1 MLAGVYK
8 AYKKNGTIYYRSN
21 ITYKNKHISLGSF
34 ETEIKAHQAY
44 LAANEILADA
54 DNSHIIYF
62 LEAYPILNYE
72 KIVSLLNFKKNGV
85 YIKNPI
91 FLYKTYFEYYL
102 SSHCILKF
110 DIDDLFY
117 YSSHKIIKRGGH
129 MYVNDYGM
137 QYNILSR
144 YGIKNYAIPQK
155 DYVFINNDSYD
166 FRYENIQLIN
176 IFYGVA
182 QISIG
187 NKLRY
192 QTKIHLNGYFIVG
205 NYSSEIYA
213 AIAYNKAVD
222 LAKSAGIN
230 KNFPTNFIDSLSAY
244 EYAEIY
250 SAIHLSKKYS
260 TYLKNI

>member
-8 AYKKNGTIYYRSN
+8 AQKKNGNIYYRSN

-34 ETEIKAHQAY
+34 ETELLAHQAY
-44 LAANEILADA
+44 LAATKILSAGKQELMIDM
-54 DNSHIIYF
+54 
-62 LEAYPILNYE
+62 LEMYPILKHE

-102 SSHCILKF
+102 SPYEILKF

-144 YGIKNYAIPQK
+144 YGIKNHAIAQK
-155 DYVFINNDSYD
+155 DYIFINNDSND
-166 FRYENIQLIN
+166 FRYENIKIVN
-176 IFYGVA
+176 AFYGVTK
-182 QISIG
+182 IVKPNKSI
-187 NKLRY
+187 Y
-192 QTKIHLNGYFIVG
+192 QTKIHINGYFIVG
-205 NYSSEIYA
+205 NYSNEVHA

-222 LAKSAGIN
+222 FAKTYGYE

-244 EYAEIY
+244 EYAQIY
-250 SAIHLSKKYS
+250 SSIHLSKKYS
-260 TYLKNI
+260 TYLKNN